1 VAPQSQIGPIKGPT
15 THAMPHCLS
24 DDLAMP
30 LDPQI
35 AAILKFLADAGAPS
49 IASGTVE
56 QARAGFR
63 AGTVGVRNPA
73 TLAQV
78 RSVEDTS
85 VPGGD
90 GERPAR
96 IYRPDV
102 DGPVPT
108 MVFFHGGGF
117 VIGDIET
124 HDDQARLICRDGE
137 MVVVSIDYRLA
148 PEHKFPAGYED
159 CLAATKWAAANIDS
173 LGGDAGKL
181 LVGGDS
187 AGGNLAANVALGCR
201 DEGPALA
208 AQFLIYPGLDFTEDG
223 DYPSRVENAEGYFL
237 TAEDMLWFRE
247 QYLPEGIDPAGPGL
261 SPAQVQNLAGL
272 PPAVIGVGEFDPLR
286 DEDLAYAK
294 ALADA
299 GVAVVVRRYD
309 GLIHGFFGF
318 TQLSAA
324 AADATGDMIR
334 LLRELLAA

>member
-1 VAPQSQIGPIKGPT
+1 
-15 THAMPHCLS
+15 
-24 DDLAMP
+24 MP

-35 AAILKFLADAGAPS
+35 ANILKFLANSGAPS

-63 AGTVGVRNPA
+63 AGTVGVRNVA

-78 RSVEDTS
+78 RSVADIT
-85 VPGGD
+85 VPGAAGD
-90 GERPAR
+90 LAAR
-96 IYRPDV
+96 VYRPDI

-137 MVVVSIDYRLA
+137 MVVVSVDYRLA
-148 PEHKFPAGYED
+148 PEHPFPAGYED
-159 CLAATKWAAANIDS
+159 CLSATRWAADNISD
-173 LGGDAGKL
+173 LGGDARRL

-187 AGGNLAANVALGCR
+187 AGGNLAANVALAFRG
-201 DEGPALA
+201 EGPAIA
-208 AQFLIYPGLDFTEDG
+208 AQFLIYPGLDLREDS

-237 TAEDMLWFRE
+237 TAEDMLWFRD
-247 QYLPEGIDPAGPGL
+247 QYLPAGHDLSRPGH
-261 SPAQVQNLAGL
+261 SPMMSTDLTGL

-286 DEDLAYAK
+286 DEDLAYGK

-299 GVAVVVRRYD
+299 GVEVVVRLYD

-324 AADATGDMIR
+324 AADATADMIAA
-334 LLRELLAA
+334 LKTMLAVESATS